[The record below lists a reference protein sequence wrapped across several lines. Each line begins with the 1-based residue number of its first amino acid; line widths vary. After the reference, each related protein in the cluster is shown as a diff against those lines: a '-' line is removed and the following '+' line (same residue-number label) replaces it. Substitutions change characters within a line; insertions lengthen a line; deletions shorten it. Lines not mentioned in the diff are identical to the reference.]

1 MKIKIP
7 ILSLNFILVNSI
19 SFLTGIISFHI
30 TGSAGWSLVFML
42 IAYGIVVTVYYIR
55 DETEIE
61 DMIVSHSE
69 ELALRDTDSV
79 RLTLMHNGVTYDKL
93 VLLSKMDATIET
105 LRGTGAKIISVT
117 PFKEY
122 SLFDKDKEQGMLHD
136 IQDILDNKDKS

>member
-19 SFLTGIISFHI
+19 AFLTGIVSFHI
-30 TGSAGWSLVFML
+30 TGSAGWALVFML

-55 DETEIE
+55 DESEIE

-79 RLTLMHNGVTYDKL
+79 RLTLIHDGVTYDKL

-122 SLFDKDKEQGMLHD
+122 YLFDKDKEQAMLHD
-136 IQDILDNKDKS
+136 IQDILDNNNES

>member
-7 ILSLNFILVNSI
+7 ILSLNFILANSI
-19 SFLTGIISFHI
+19 AFLTAVVSFHI
-30 TGSAGWSLVFML
+30 TGSAGWALVFML
-42 IAYGIVVTVYYIR
+42 IAYGIVVTIYYIR
-55 DETEIE
+55 DESEIE

-79 RLTLMHNGVTYDKL
+79 RLTLIHDGITYDKL

-122 SLFDKDKEQGMLHD
+122 SLFDKDKEQTMLHD
-136 IQDILDNKDKS
+136 IQDVLDNNNES